1 MTMSVDGPDADT
13 MLAEVQTLKARSR
26 RLAHGGAWLPAFV
39 LAALALLSIVL
50 YRYPFTDPTPA
61 GEIVNGLLYGRY
73 PYWAGLPGI
82 QRDDLAS
89 YAFWLIAEP
98 LAFVIVAWWYRQRE
112 RRHGVRVAWRVPI
125 VAGLVGLV
133 GLLALFAA
141 PVGTATVGLS
151 TVSVWQGL
159 LTPLLSVGF
168 ATIALGIIERSVGIT
183 LSGVWMTG
191 VAWQVCAFGAPG
203 ELFGWQ
209 AWLLG
214 FGSGPA
220 LGGQITLLGLQRP
233 GPTVIA
239 MTLPLLAVAT
249 YRALRARA
257 S

>member
-1 MTMSVDGPDADT
+1 MRGNGPDADAV
-13 MLAEVQTLKARSR
+13 LAEVQTLKARSR
-26 RLAHGGAWLPAFV
+26 RLAHGGAWLPALV
-39 LAALALLSIVL
+39 LATLALLSIGL

-61 GEIVNGLLYGRY
+61 DEFLDGLLSALY

-82 QRDDLAS
+82 ERYDLAS

-141 PVGTATVGLS
+141 PVGTGAVGVS
-151 TVSVWQGL
+151 AISVWQGL
-159 LTPLLSVGF
+159 LTPLLSVGI
-168 ATIALGIIERSVGIT
+168 ATIALGVVERSVGIT

-191 VAWQVCAFGAPG
+191 VAWQVCAFGMPG

-214 FGSGPA
+214 LGSGPA
-220 LGGQITLLGLQRP
+220 LGGQITLLGLHRP
-233 GPTVIA
+233 GPTLIA
-239 MTLPLLAVAT
+239 MTLPLVLVAAFRAV
-249 YRALRARA
+249 RARA

>member
-1 MTMSVDGPDADT
+1 MAMSVDGPDADT

-26 RLAHGGAWLPAFV
+26 RLAHGGAWLPALV
-39 LAALALLSIVL
+39 LATLALLSIVL
-50 YRYPFTDPTPA
+50 YRYPFTDPTPLGKIA
-61 GEIVNGLLYGRY
+61 DGLLYPRY

-82 QRDDLAS
+82 QRDHLAS

-98 LAFVIVAWWYRQRE
+98 LAFVVVAWWYRQRE
-112 RRHGVRVAWRVPI
+112 RRHGVRVAWRIPI
-125 VAGLVGLV
+125 VAGLVGLI

-141 PVGTATVGLS
+141 PVGTGPVAASVI
-151 TVSVWQGL
+151 SVWQGL
-159 LTPLLSVGF
+159 LTPLLSVGI

-191 VAWQVCAFGAPG
+191 VAWQVCAFGLPG

-214 FGSGPA
+214 FGSGPG
-220 LGGQITLLGLQRP
+220 LGGQITILGLHRP

-239 MTLPLLAVAT
+239 ITLPLLVVAAV
-249 YRALRARA
+249 RALHARA